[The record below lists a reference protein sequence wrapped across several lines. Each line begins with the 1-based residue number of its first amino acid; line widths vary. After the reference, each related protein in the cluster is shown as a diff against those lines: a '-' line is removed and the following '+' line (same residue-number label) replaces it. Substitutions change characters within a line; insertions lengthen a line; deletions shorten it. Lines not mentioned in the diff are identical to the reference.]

1 MSTTEATPLR
11 NVVGGEV
18 VDATTGEFEDVLDP
32 ATEEVLARA
41 PLGGPADVTRAV
53 DAAAGA
59 ARAWGRTTPKDRA
72 TAILALADALDAHE
86 DELADL
92 ESRDAGKPR
101 PAALEEVQSCSDH
114 LRFFAGAARTMGGQA
129 AGEYLEDH
137 TSIVRREPLGV
148 VGQITPW
155 NYPLAMAMWKIGPAL
170 AGGNTIV
177 LKPSELTPLTTVR
190 LGEIA
195 REILPP
201 GVLNVVTGHGVPVGA
216 GIVTDPR
223 VRLVSLT
230 GSVATG
236 KRIAAAASERLAIVH
251 LELGGKAPVVVLDDA
266 DVDKVVEG
274 VLVGGLYNAG
284 QDCTAGCRVI
294 ATAGIH
300 DRLVEALAAAF
311 AEVVVGEPGGRLV
324 AGGTRGGPSSAGG
337 TTDGEEGVGSTVS
350 PDDVQLGPVISAAQR
365 DKVLGFVDR
374 AADAGAEVLTG
385 GGAVGDRGFFVAPT
399 LVAGPAQDSEIVQRE
414 VFGPV
419 VTVQRAAD
427 AEQALEWANDTVY
440 GLASSVWTRDVGAAM
455 RFARELDFGCVWV
468 NDHMPYLS
476 EMPHGGYGE
485 SGYGKDLSVYSL
497 EEYTRIKHVMV
508 TLD

>member
-1 MSTTEATPLR
+1 MSTTEVRTLQ

-18 VDATTGEFEDVLDP
+18 VDATTGEHEDVLDP
-32 ATEEVLARA
+32 ATEEVIARA
-41 PLGGPADVTRAV
+41 PLGGPADVLRAV

-59 ARAWGRTTPKDRA
+59 ARDWGRTTPKDRA
-72 TAILALADALDAHE
+72 TAMLALADALDAHE

-114 LRFFAGAARTMGGQA
+114 LRFFAGAARTLNGQA
-129 AGEYLEDH
+129 AGEYSDEH
-137 TSIVRREPLGV
+137 TSVIRREPLGV

-190 LGEIA
+190 LAEIA
-195 REILPP
+195 NDVLPA
-201 GVLNVVTGHGVPVGA
+201 GVLNVITGHGVPVGS
-216 GIVTDPR
+216 GIVDDRR

-236 KRIAAAASERLAIVH
+236 KRIAAAAAERLAITH

-266 DVDKVVEG
+266 DVDAVVEG
-274 VLVGGLYNAG
+274 IKIGGLYNAG

-294 ATAGIH
+294 ATPGIH
-300 DRLVEALAAAF
+300 DRLVEALVPAL
-311 AEVVVGEPGGRLV
+311 EGLHVGEPL
-324 AGGTRGGPSSAGG
+324 SS
-337 TTDGEEGVGSTVS
+337 
-350 PDDVQLGPVISAAQR
+350 DDVELGPVISAAQR

-385 GGAVGDRGFFVAPT
+385 GGAVGERGFFVAPT
-399 LVAGPAQDSEIVQRE
+399 LIAGPAQDSELVQRE

-419 VTVQRAAD
+419 VSIQRAAD
-427 AEQALEWANDTVY
+427 ADEALEWANDTVY

-455 RFARELDFGCVWV
+455 RFSRELNFGCVWV

-476 EMPHGGYGE
+476 EMPHGGFGE
-485 SGYGKDLSVYSL
+485 SGYGKDLSVHSL

-508 TLD
+508 RLD

>member
-1 MSTTEATPLR
+1 MSTTEVTTLK
-11 NVVGGEV
+11 NVVGGEI

-32 ATEEVLARA
+32 ATEEVVARS
-41 PLGGPADVTRAV
+41 PLGGPADVARAV

-72 TAILALADALDAHE
+72 TAIVALADALDAHE
-86 DELADL
+86 QELADL

-101 PAALEEVQSCSDH
+101 GAALEEVQSCSDH
-114 LRFFAGAARTMGGQA
+114 LRFFAGAARALNGQA
-129 AGEYLEDH
+129 AGEYSEDH
-137 TSIVRREPLGV
+137 TSIIRREPLGV

-190 LGEIA
+190 LAEIA
-195 REILPP
+195 NDILPP
-201 GVLNVVTGHGVPVGA
+201 GVLNVITGHGTPVGS
-216 GIVTDPR
+216 GIVDDR
-223 VRLVSLT
+223 RIRLVSLT

-236 KRIAAAASERLAIVH
+236 KRIAAAASERLAIAH

-274 VLVGGLYNAG
+274 IRVGGLYNAG

-294 ATAGIH
+294 ATPGVY
-300 DRLVEALAAAF
+300 DRLVEALVPAF
-311 AEVVVGEPGGRLV
+311 ESLVVGEPL
-324 AGGTRGGPSSAGG
+324 SS
-337 TTDGEEGVGSTVS
+337 
-350 PDDVQLGPVISAAQR
+350 DDIELGPVISAGQR

-374 AADAGAEVLTG
+374 AADGGAEVLTG
-385 GGAVGDRGFFVAPT
+385 GSGVGERGFFVAPT
-399 LVAGPAQDSEIVQRE
+399 LIAGPAQDSEIVQRE

-419 VTVQRAAD
+419 VSIQRAAD

-455 RFARELDFGCVWV
+455 RFSRELNFGCVWV

-476 EMPHGGYGE
+476 EMPHGGFGE

-497 EEYTRIKHVMV
+497 EEYTRVKHVMV
-508 TLD
+508 RLD

>member
-1 MSTTEATPLR
+1 MSTTEVRTLQ

-18 VDATTGEFEDVLDP
+18 VDATTGEHEDVLDP
-32 ATEEVLARA
+32 ATEEVIARA
-41 PLGGPADVTRAV
+41 PLGGPADVLRAV

-72 TAILALADALDAHE
+72 TAMLALADALDAHE
-86 DELADL
+86 EELADL

-114 LRFFAGAARTMGGQA
+114 LRFFAGAARTLNGQA
-129 AGEYLEDH
+129 AGEYSGEH
-137 TSIVRREPLGV
+137 TSVIRREPLGV

-190 LGEIA
+190 LAEIA
-195 REILPP
+195 NEILPA
-201 GVLNVVTGHGVPVGA
+201 GVLNVITGHGVPVGS
-216 GIVTDPR
+216 GIVEDRR

-236 KRIAAAASERLAIVH
+236 KRIAAAAAERLAITH

-266 DVDKVVEG
+266 DVDAVVEG
-274 VLVGGLYNAG
+274 IKVGGLYNAG

-294 ATAGIH
+294 ATPGVH
-300 DRLVEALAAAF
+300 DRLVEALVPAL
-311 AEVVVGEPGGRLV
+311 EGLVVGEPL
-324 AGGTRGGPSSAGG
+324 SS
-337 TTDGEEGVGSTVS
+337 
-350 PDDVQLGPVISAAQR
+350 DDVELGPVISAAQR

-385 GGAVGDRGFFVAPT
+385 GGAVGERGFFVAPT
-399 LVAGPAQDSEIVQRE
+399 LLAGPAQDSELVQKE

-419 VTVQRAAD
+419 VSIQRAAD
-427 AEQALEWANDTVY
+427 ADQALEWANDTVY

-455 RFARELDFGCVWV
+455 RFSRDLNFGCVWV

-476 EMPHGGYGE
+476 EMPHGGFGE

-508 TLD
+508 RLD

>member
-1 MSTTEATPLR
+1 MSTTEVRTLQ

-18 VDATTGEFEDVLDP
+18 VDATTGEHEDVLDP
-32 ATEEVLARA
+32 ATEEVIARA
-41 PLGGPADVTRAV
+41 PLGGPADVLRAV

-72 TAILALADALDAHE
+72 TAMLALADALDAHE
-86 DELADL
+86 EELADL

-114 LRFFAGAARTMGGQA
+114 LRFFAGAARTLNGQA
-129 AGEYLEDH
+129 AGEYSGEH
-137 TSIVRREPLGV
+137 TSVIRREPLGV

-190 LGEIA
+190 LAEIA
-195 REILPP
+195 NEILPA
-201 GVLNVVTGHGVPVGA
+201 GVLNVITGHGVPVGS
-216 GIVTDPR
+216 GIVEDRR

-236 KRIAAAASERLAIVH
+236 KRIAAAAAERLAITH

-266 DVDKVVEG
+266 DVDAVVEG
-274 VLVGGLYNAG
+274 IKVGGLYNAG

-294 ATAGIH
+294 ATPGVH
-300 DRLVEALAAAF
+300 DRLVEALVPAL
-311 AEVVVGEPGGRLV
+311 EGLVVGEPL
-324 AGGTRGGPSSAGG
+324 SS
-337 TTDGEEGVGSTVS
+337 
-350 PDDVQLGPVISAAQR
+350 DDVELGPVISAAQR

-385 GGAVGDRGFFVAPT
+385 GGAVGERGFFVAPT
-399 LVAGPAQDSEIVQRE
+399 LLAGPAQDSELVQKE

-419 VTVQRAAD
+419 VSIQRAAD
-427 AEQALEWANDTVY
+427 ADQALEWANDTVY

-455 RFARELDFGCVWV
+455 RFSRDLNFGCVWV

-476 EMPHGGYGE
+476 EMPHGGFGE

-497 EEYTRIKHVMV
+497 EEYTRVKHVMV
-508 TLD
+508 RLD

>member
-1 MSTTEATPLR
+1 MSTTEVTTLK
-11 NVVGGEV
+11 NVVGGQV

-32 ATEEVLARA
+32 ATEEVIARA
-41 PLGGPADVTRAV
+41 PLGGPADVTRAI

-72 TAILALADALDAHE
+72 TAMLALADALDAHE

-101 PAALEEVQSCSDH
+101 GAALEEVQSCSDH
-114 LRFFAGAARTMGGQA
+114 LRFFAGAARTLNGQA
-129 AGEYLEDH
+129 AGEYSEGH
-137 TSIVRREPLGV
+137 TSIIRREPLGV

-190 LGEIA
+190 LAEIA
-195 REILPP
+195 AEILPP
-201 GVLNVVTGHGVPVGA
+201 GVLNVITGHGTPVGA
-216 GIVTDPR
+216 GIVADPR

-236 KRIAAAASERLAIVH
+236 KRIAAAASERLAITH

-274 VLVGGLYNAG
+274 LKIGGLYNAG

-294 ATAGIH
+294 ATPGVY
-300 DRLVEALAAAF
+300 DRLIEALVPAL
-311 AEVVVGEPGGRLV
+311 EGMVVGEPGGV
-324 AGGTRGGPSSAGG
+324 AGGPH
-337 TTDGEEGVGSTVS
+337 
-350 PDDVQLGPVISAAQR
+350 PDDVEVGPVISAAQR
-365 DKVLGFVDR
+365 EKVLGFVDR
-374 AADAGAEVLTG
+374 ARDAGAEILTG
-385 GGAVGDRGFFVAPT
+385 GTAVGERGFFVAPT
-399 LVAGPAQDSEIVQRE
+399 LVAGPAQDSEIVQKE

-419 VTVQRAAD
+419 ISIQRAAD
-427 AEQALEWANDTVY
+427 ADEALEWANDTVY

-455 RFARELDFGCVWV
+455 RFTRELNFGCVWV

-476 EMPHGGYGE
+476 EMPHGGFGE

-497 EEYTRIKHVMV
+497 EEYTRIKHVMI

>member
-1 MSTTEATPLR
+1 MSTTEVTTLK
-11 NVVGGEV
+11 NVVGGQV

-32 ATEEVLARA
+32 ATEEVIARA
-41 PLGGPADVTRAV
+41 PLGGPADVTRAI

-101 PAALEEVQSCSDH
+101 GAALEEVQSCSDH
-114 LRFFAGAARTMGGQA
+114 LRFFAGAARTLNGQA
-129 AGEYLEDH
+129 AGEYSEDH
-137 TSIVRREPLGV
+137 TSIIRREPLGV

-190 LGEIA
+190 LAEIA
-195 REILPP
+195 AEILPP
-201 GVLNVVTGHGVPVGA
+201 GVLNVITGHGTPVGS
-216 GIVTDPR
+216 GIVADPR

-236 KRIAAAASERLAIVH
+236 KRIAAAASERLAITH

-274 VLVGGLYNAG
+274 LKIGGLYNAG

-294 ATAGIH
+294 ATPGVY
-300 DRLVEALAAAF
+300 DRLIEALVPAL
-311 AEVVVGEPGGRLV
+311 EGMVVGEPL
-324 AGGTRGGPSSAGG
+324 SS
-337 TTDGEEGVGSTVS
+337 
-350 PDDVQLGPVISAAQR
+350 DDVEVGPVISAAQR
-365 DKVLGFVDR
+365 EKVLGFVDR
-374 AADAGAEVLTG
+374 ARDAGAEVLTG
-385 GGAVGDRGFFVAPT
+385 GTAVGERGFFVAPT
-399 LVAGPAQDSEIVQRE
+399 LIAGPAQDSEIVQKE

-419 VTVQRAAD
+419 ISIQRAAD
-427 AEQALEWANDTVY
+427 ADEALEWANDTVY

-455 RFARELDFGCVWV
+455 RFTRELNFGCVWV

-476 EMPHGGYGE
+476 EMPHGGFGE

-497 EEYTRIKHVMV
+497 EEYTRIKHVMI

>member
-1 MSTTEATPLR
+1 M
-11 NVVGGEV
+11 
-18 VDATTGEFEDVLDP
+18 
-32 ATEEVLARA
+32 
-41 PLGGPADVTRAV
+41 
-53 DAAAGA
+53 
-59 ARAWGRTTPKDRA
+59 
-72 TAILALADALDAHE
+72 LALADALDAHE
-86 DELADL
+86 EELADL

-114 LRFFAGAARTMGGQA
+114 LRFFAGAARTLNGQA
-129 AGEYLEDH
+129 AGEYSGEH
-137 TSIVRREPLGV
+137 TSVVRREPLGV

-177 LKPSELTPLTTVR
+177 LKPSELTPLSTVR
-190 LGEIA
+190 LAEIA
-195 REILPP
+195 VDVLPP
-201 GVLNVVTGHGVPVGA
+201 GVLNVITGHGVPVGS
-216 GIVTDPR
+216 GIVEDRR

-236 KRIAAAASERLAIVH
+236 KRIAAAAAERLAITH

-266 DVDKVVEG
+266 DVDAVVEG
-274 VLVGGLYNAG
+274 IKVGGLYNAG

-294 ATAGIH
+294 ATPGVH
-300 DRLVEALAAAF
+300 DRLVEALVPAL
-311 AEVVVGEPGGRLV
+311 EGLRVGEPL
-324 AGGTRGGPSSAGG
+324 SS
-337 TTDGEEGVGSTVS
+337 
-350 PDDVQLGPVISAAQR
+350 DDVELGPVISAAQR

-385 GGAVGDRGFFVAPT
+385 GGAVGERGFFVAPT
-399 LVAGPAQDSEIVQRE
+399 LIAGPAQDSELVQKE

-419 VTVQRAAD
+419 VSIQRAAD
-427 AEQALEWANDTVY
+427 ADQALEWANDTVY

-455 RFARELDFGCVWV
+455 RFSRDLNFGCVWV

-476 EMPHGGYGE
+476 EMPHGGFGE
-485 SGYGKDLSVYSL
+485 SGYGKDLSVHSL

-508 TLD
+508 RLD

>member
-1 MSTTEATPLR
+1 MSTTEVTTLK
-11 NVVGGEV
+11 NVVGGEI

-32 ATEEVLARA
+32 ATEEVIARS
-41 PLGGPADVTRAV
+41 PLGGPADVVRAV

-86 DELADL
+86 QELADL

-101 PAALEEVQSCSDH
+101 GAALEEVQSCSDH
-114 LRFFAGAARTMGGQA
+114 LRFFAGAARSLNGQA
-129 AGEYLEDH
+129 AGEYSPDH
-137 TSIVRREPLGV
+137 TSIIRREPLGV

-195 REILPP
+195 ADILPP
-201 GVLNVVTGHGVPVGA
+201 GVLNVITGHGTPVGS
-216 GIVTDPR
+216 GIVDDR
-223 VRLVSLT
+223 RIRLVSLT

-236 KRIAAAASERLAIVH
+236 KRIAAAAAERLAITH

-266 DVDKVVEG
+266 DVDKVVAG
-274 VLVGGLYNAG
+274 IRIGGLYNAG

-294 ATAGIH
+294 ATPGVY
-300 DRLVEALAAAF
+300 DRLVEALVPAL
-311 AEVVVGEPGGRLV
+311 ESLVVGEP
-324 AGGTRGGPSSAGG
+324 AGVEGGPH
-337 TTDGEEGVGSTVS
+337 
-350 PDDVQLGPVISAAQR
+350 PDDVELGPVISGPQR

-374 AADAGAEVLTG
+374 AADAGAQVLTG
-385 GGAVGDRGFFVAPT
+385 GSGVGARGFFVAPT
-399 LVAGPAQDSEIVQRE
+399 LIAGPAQDSEIVQKE

-419 VTVQRAAD
+419 VTIQRAAD

-455 RFARELDFGCVWV
+455 RFTRELHFGCVWV

-476 EMPHGGYGE
+476 EMPHGGFGE

-497 EEYTRIKHVMV
+497 EEYTRVKHVMV
-508 TLD
+508 SLD

>member
-1 MSTTEATPLR
+1 MSTTEVRTLS

-18 VDATTGEFEDVLDP
+18 VDALTGEFEDVLDP
-32 ATEEVLARA
+32 ATEEVIARS

-86 DELADL
+86 QELADL

-101 PAALEEVQSCSDH
+101 GAALEEVQSCSDH
-114 LRFFAGAARTMGGQA
+114 LRFFAGAARTLSGQA
-129 AGEYLEDH
+129 TGEYSPDH
-137 TSIVRREPLGV
+137 TSMIRREPLGV

-195 REILPP
+195 NDLLPP
-201 GVLNVVTGHGVPVGA
+201 GVLNVITGHGTPVGA
-216 GIVTDPR
+216 GIVDDRR

-236 KRIAAAASERLAIVH
+236 KRIAGAAAERLAISH

-274 VLVGGLYNAG
+274 LKIGGLYNAG

-294 ATAGIH
+294 ATPGVH
-300 DRLVEALAAAF
+300 DRLVEALVAAL
-311 AEVVVGEPGGRLV
+311 EGLVVGEPGGVRV
-324 AGGTRGGPSSAGG
+324 GGAGAAGEAIDPG
-337 TTDGEEGVGSTVS
+337 
-350 PDDVQLGPVISAAQR
+350 DVELGPVISAGQR
-365 DKVLGFVDR
+365 EKVLGFVDR
-374 AADAGAEVLTG
+374 ASDAGAEVLTG
-385 GGAVGDRGFFVAPT
+385 GTAIGERGYFVAPT
-399 LVAGPAQDSEIVQRE
+399 LIAGPAQDSEIVQQE

-419 VTVQRAAD
+419 ISIQRAAD
-427 AEQALEWANDTVY
+427 ADQALEWANDTVY

-455 RFARELDFGCVWV
+455 RFSRELNFGCVWV

-476 EMPHGGYGE
+476 EMPHGGFGE

-508 TLD
+508 SLD